1 MKKSPDSFMRA
12 RLLALYLLSLASVSG
27 SILAWQGES
36 TSIPLSLLWPPL
48 GLGAAA
54 IAGAALRERFL
65 GLLERNA
72 RARVRALTGICY
84 GAVVLIV
91 SLGLLSGSRD
101 AARGGTSILRVL
113 QLLFLL
119 LTGFSRGDLGALVNA
134 LALTS
139 TSLLAGGP
147 GAAVSATLLGSILVF
162 FLTADHATR
171 TLTEFPV
178 EQLPPSGPIL
188 GVGAAAA
195 FVIAVLLAGFFWL
208 VPPAPYAPLQ
218 KAGAIRPLPA
228 GELVGL
234 LSNLMLVAIVSTVG
248 VYLLLRFGGAGGSIP
263 TEDPVAEF
271 VSPQRKTVRPEA
283 APYREPRG
291 SVKDWRA
298 RIVAL
303 YVKTAEQLAK
313 WGRRRKSFQTPRE
326 FARSL
331 APAAASA
338 ELAELFGRARYGP
351 DELTRA
357 EFEQASRIS
366 REILD
371 HHRRRS

>member
-1 MKKSPDSFMRA
+1 VKKSPEPFMRA
-12 RLLALYLLSLASVSG
+12 RFLALYVLSLGSVSG
-27 SILAWQGES
+27 SILAWQGKDAFF
-36 TSIPLSLLWPPL
+36 PLSLLWPPL

-54 IAGAALRERFL
+54 IAGAALRERFS

-72 RARVRALTGICY
+72 RARVRALLGICY
-84 GAVVLIV
+84 GAVVLTV

-101 AARGGTSILRVL
+101 AARSGASILRAL
-113 QLLFLL
+113 QLFFLL
-119 LTGFSRGDLGALVNA
+119 LTGFGRGDLGTLVNA
-134 LALTS
+134 FALTS

-147 GAAVSATLLGSILVF
+147 GAAVSATLHGSIVVF

-188 GVGAAAA
+188 RAGATAA

-208 VPPAPYAPLQ
+208 LPPAPYAPLQ
-218 KAGAIRPLPA
+218 KAGAIRALPA

-234 LSNLMLVAIVSTVG
+234 LSNLMLVVIVSTAG
-248 VYLLLRFGGAGGSIP
+248 FYLLLRFGGAGRSISV
-263 TEDPVAEF
+263 EQPVAEF
-271 VSPQRKTVRPEA
+271 VSPQRKTARPEA
-283 APYREPRG
+283 APYREPPA
-291 SVKDWRA
+291 SMKEWRA

-303 YVKTAEQLAK
+303 YVKTAQQLAK
-313 WGRRRKSFQTPRE
+313 WGRRRKSSQTPRE
-326 FARSL
+326 FARNL
-331 APAAASA
+331 APASASA

-351 DELTRA
+351 DELTRV
-357 EFEQASRIS
+357 EFERASLVA

-371 HHRRRS
+371 HHRRRI